1 MDKMSMVSVSFQELD
16 LIQQIQVLKETCRLF
31 KQENDPELFKQLLT
45 MVEEI
50 DMPELIPGFNTI
62 EGVA

>member
-1 MDKMSMVSVSFQELD
+1 MGKMSMVSVSFQELD

>member
-1 MDKMSMVSVSFQELD
+1 MVSVSFQELD